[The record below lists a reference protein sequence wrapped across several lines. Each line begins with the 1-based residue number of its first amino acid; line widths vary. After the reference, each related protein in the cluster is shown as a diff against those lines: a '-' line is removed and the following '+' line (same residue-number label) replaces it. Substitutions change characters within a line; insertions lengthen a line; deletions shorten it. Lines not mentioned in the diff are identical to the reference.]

1 MGVYQRKPAVA
12 GIVGAQ
18 PGVRGVVAS
27 VSCNDVYSFTKPT
40 RGEITLV
47 AGLGVAG
54 DVHAGTTVKHR
65 GRVAADPTQPN
76 LRQVHLIHAEL
87 HDEVRTQGYE
97 VPAGGL
103 GENVTTVGLDLLG
116 LPVGTILRF
125 GPPPVG
131 ATTAAATTG
140 PPDGAVVRAG
150 CTDGAVPVPVVT
162 SGGAAVPVVTSGG
175 AAVPVVTSGG
185 AAVPVVTSG
194 GAAVPGGRGGDAAVP
209 GGHLGD
215 VAVPVGPVERAAAVV
230 AAAAAADTGDAIA
243 AVVAV
248 LAERIEAEYLTEN
261 PAGRPAQSSAGN
273 LAGSPAGSPAGNVG
287 GSPAGKVAG
296 NSEVGEGAPRPA
308 VIVTGLRNPCN
319 QINGYRAG
327 LLKHVLGRD
336 GRGNLIRKA
345 GVMAVVLHGGTIRPG
360 DQISVDLPESPHLPL
375 DRV

>member
-12 GIVGAQ
+12 GIVGAE
-18 PGVRGVVAS
+18 PGVVAS

-131 ATTAAATTG
+131 AAAAATTTG
-140 PPDGAVVRAG
+140 PPDGAAVRAG
-150 CTDGAVPVPVVT
+150 CADGAA
-162 SGGAAVPVVTSGG
+162 G
-175 AAVPVVTSGG
+175 
-185 AAVPVVTSG
+185 
-194 GAAVPGGRGGDAAVP
+194 
-209 GGHLGD
+209 
-215 VAVPVGPVERAAAVV
+215 PVGPVERAAAVV

-248 LAERIEAEYLTEN
+248 LAARIEAEYLTESPAKN
-261 PAGRPAQSSAGN
+261 PAGSQAKSSAGNLAGNPAGSSAGN
-273 LAGSPAGSPAGNVG
+273 LAGSPAGKG
-287 GSPAGKVAG
+287 AG

-336 GRGNLIRKA
+336 GRGNLVRKA

-360 DQISVDLPESPHLPL
+360 DRISVDLPESPHLPL